1 MPLVSISGYSILTRL
16 LIADMTQN
24 EEAILSIDTLMHYGL
39 KQQPF
44 AANAPD
50 AYIYADPAMDMPVN
64 AIINYLLTE
73 EHIIVLKGEYGI
85 GKSTH
90 IKKLLSKSRG
100 NLNACLFHAT
110 ISSSLAEIEHCMHG
124 CWNQGAPLP
133 QLPGA
138 IIQVL
143 QQGGRLGL
151 IIDDA
156 HDLDADVLEQLLQL
170 RQGIMEECGR
180 TFGLVLVAESSIE
193 NTLSNL
199 EADAPEIS
207 QAHSLLLRPLT
218 REQTAAYIDHRLRI
232 AGLFMANPFND
243 EDIVHLIQEG
253 YGLPGM
259 INPLA
264 TRQLEQYGQT
274 LIRQEQSRRPG
285 WLHHHRTAVIA
296 VGLILI
302 VTGTLLALLQGF
314 FSSEEPDNE
323 KQFER
328 VTLPTPQPEPE
339 LKPEPAPLLP
349 ETEPAEEIV
358 IPPEE
363 ISISS
368 KEEKPAIKDA
378 PAVTQGIVTQ
388 EPPAA
393 EALPEPDIKETQA
406 IARAAPPPQETS
418 SPELAPKAIKAE
430 TKAAGLQDQKWVLA
444 QNPESFAIQLLASSS
459 TQSVKDFAQDLNL
472 DSTLAYYPRKINDK
486 TLYVL
491 ITAPYKDRQA
501 AEKAVAAFP
510 ASLRRN
516 NPWVR
521 PLKDIQ
527 DSIYAQ

>member
-1 MPLVSISGYSILTRL
+1 
-16 LIADMTQN
+16 MTQY

-100 NLNACLFHAT
+100 SLNACLFHAT
-110 ISSSLAEIEHCMHG
+110 ISSSLAEIEHCMHD
-124 CWNQGAPLP
+124 CWNQDSPPP
-133 QLPGA
+133 QLPSA
-138 IIQVL
+138 IVQVL
-143 QQGGRLGL
+143 QQGGRLAL

-170 RQGIMEECGR
+170 RQRIQEECGR

-218 REQTAAYIDHRLRI
+218 KEQTAAYIDHRLRI
-232 AGLFMANPFND
+232 AGLFMANPFMD
-243 EDIVHLIQEG
+243 EDIAHLIQEG
-253 YGLPGM
+253 HGLPGM

-264 TRQLEQYGQT
+264 TRQLEQYGQS

-285 WLHHHRTAVIA
+285 WLHHHRTAVIIVA
-296 VGLILI
+296 LILI

-323 KQFER
+323 REFER
-328 VTLPTPQPEPE
+328 VTLPTPEPEPGI
-339 LKPEPAPLLP
+339 KPEPAPLLP
-349 ETEPAEEIV
+349 EPEPTEEVV

-363 ISISS
+363 ITISS
-368 KEEKPAIKDA
+368 EKEKPTKNDA
-378 PAVTQGIVTQ
+378 PEVTQAIETP
-388 EPPAA
+388 EPVAQA
-393 EALPEPDIKETQA
+393 IPEPDIKEMQPAT
-406 IARAAPPPQETS
+406 RAEPSEETS
-418 SPELAPKAIKAE
+418 APEPAPKPIK
-430 TKAAGLQDQKWVLA
+430 TDMKSSGLQDQKWVLA
-444 QNPESFAIQLLASSS
+444 QKPDSFAIQLLASSS
-459 TQSVKDFAQDLNL
+459 TQSVKDFAQGLNL
-472 DSTLAYYPRKINDK
+472 GSTLAYYQRKINDK

-501 AEKAVAAFP
+501 ADKAVAAFP

>member
-1 MPLVSISGYSILTRL
+1 MK
-16 LIADMTQN
+16 QN

-90 IKKLLSKSRG
+90 IKKLFSKSRG
-100 NLNACLFHAT
+100 SLNSCLFHAT

-124 CWNQGAPLP
+124 CWNQDSPLP
-133 QLPGA
+133 QLPSA
-138 IIQVL
+138 IVQVL
-143 QQGGRLGL
+143 QQGGRLAL

-170 RQGIMEECGR
+170 RQRILEECGR

-232 AGLFMANPFND
+232 AGLFMANPFTD
-243 EDIVHLIQEG
+243 EDIAHLIQEG

-264 TRQLEQYGQT
+264 TRQLEQYGQS

-285 WLHHHRTAVIA
+285 WLHHHRTAVI
-296 VGLILI
+296 VVVLILI
-302 VTGTLLALLQGF
+302 VTGTLLTLLQGF

-339 LKPEPAPLLP
+339 IKPEQPPLLP
-349 ETEPAEEIV
+349 EPEPTEEIV

-363 ISISS
+363 IIISS
-368 KEEKPAIKDA
+368 EEEKPVKKEA
-378 PAVTQGIVTQ
+378 PEV
-388 EPPAA
+388 
-393 EALPEPDIKETQA
+393 TQA
-406 IARAAPPPQETS
+406 IMAPEPAAQAIPEPTIQKTQPAAKAEPSPEETS
-418 SPELAPKAIKAE
+418 PPELAPRPIKTD
-430 TKAAGLQDQKWVLA
+430 TKATGLQDQQWVLA
-444 QNPESFAIQLLASSS
+444 QKPDSFAIQLLASSS
-459 TQSVKDFAQDLNL
+459 TQSVKDFAQGLKL
-472 DSTLAYYPRKINDK
+472 GSTLAYYPRKIKDK

-491 ITAPYKDRQA
+491 IAAPYKDRQA